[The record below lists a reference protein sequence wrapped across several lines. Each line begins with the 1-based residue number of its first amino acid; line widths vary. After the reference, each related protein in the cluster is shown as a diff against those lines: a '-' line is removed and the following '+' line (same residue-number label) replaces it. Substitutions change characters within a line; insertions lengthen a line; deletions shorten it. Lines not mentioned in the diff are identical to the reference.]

1 MKNVRDYLLNDMEE
15 LMDVVREINGWNGD
29 LEHLSFEEND
39 EEFFKV
45 YFRDDPLKA
54 VQAVCFGEYTYSDEY
69 VRFDGYGNLESF
81 TDFQVEEELKSSIDD
96 ILDSLLL
103 VKHHLN
109 LSDELEEL
117 LEESEEEEEE

>member
-103 VKHHLN
+103 VK
-109 LSDELEEL
+109 
-117 LEESEEEEEE
+117 